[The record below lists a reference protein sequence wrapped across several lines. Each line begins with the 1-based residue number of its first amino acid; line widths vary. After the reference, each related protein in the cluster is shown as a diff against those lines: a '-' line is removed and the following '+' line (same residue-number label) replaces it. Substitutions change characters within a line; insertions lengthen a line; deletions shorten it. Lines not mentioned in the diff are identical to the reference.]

1 MESLWTNKSSSR
13 GVQSR
18 TNERTSESCM
28 QSRHRL
34 SYKTPLTDCAINA
47 EDPRAQPNFAPP
59 VPVKLL
65 NPSFEYLPTF
75 PAPKF
80 IRRDV
85 LFLFFPSSLSLSL
98 FLLASMK
105 TLTHRQHPRFCI
117 LIKQNSLPAFV
128 RLKPI

>member
-47 EDPRAQPNFAPP
+47 EDPRARPNFAPP

-98 FLLASMK
+98 PSRINENTNTPTTSTILHLNKTKQFAS
-105 TLTHRQHPRFCI
+105 LC
-117 LIKQNSLPAFV
+117 SS
-128 RLKPI
+128 

>member
-1 MESLWTNKSSSR
+1 MR
-13 GVQSR
+13 
-18 TNERTSESCM
+18 
-28 QSRHRL
+28 
-34 SYKTPLTDCAINA
+34 

-85 LFLFFPSSLSLSL
+85 LFL
-98 FLLASMK
+98 
-105 TLTHRQHPRFCI
+105 
-117 LIKQNSLPAFV
+117 SLPSRINEKHQHTDNIHDFAS
-128 RLKPI
+128 

>member
-98 FLLASMK
+98 PFRINENTNTPTTSTILHLNKTKQFAS
-105 TLTHRQHPRFCI
+105 LC
-117 LIKQNSLPAFV
+117 SS
-128 RLKPI
+128 

>member
-18 TNERTSESCM
+18 MNERTSESCM

-98 FLLASMK
+98 PSRINEN
-105 TLTHRQHPRFCI
+105 TNTPTHPRFCI